1 MNARRRMARG
11 EQALDWG
18 ATETLAYATLLEN
31 GYPVRLSGQDSGR
44 GTFFHR
50 HAVLHCQQNGDRY
63 IPLQHISEEQ
73 PNFLVIDSLLSE
85 AAVLGFEAGYSAS
98 DPDTLV
104 IWEAQFGDFANNAQV
119 VIDQFISSSVS
130 KWQRYSGLVMFLPH
144 GYDGQGPEHSSA
156 RLERYL
162 QLCAEDN
169 IQVCYPSVPAQV
181 FHMLRRQMLR
191 PYRRPLV
198 VMSPKSL
205 LRHKL
210 STSSLDELADGG
222 FRTVIDEIDPIEPQ
236 AVKQILLCSGK
247 VYFDL
252 LEGKRGRELQDTA
265 IVRIE
270 QLYPFP
276 QHDLTGILDRYTEA
290 RTLRWVQEEPWNQG
304 AWFYMHP
311 QLKRCLGPNQTLCC
325 ATRPESASPAV
336 GYLHKH
342 IEQQK
347 QVVNYAL
354 EFDAAPVETLRSVGA
369 QSD

>member
-1 MNARRRMARG
+1 M
-11 EQALDWG
+11 
-18 ATETLAYATLLEN
+18 
-31 GYPVRLSGQDSGR
+31 
-44 GTFFHR
+44 
-50 HAVLHCQQNGDRY
+50 
-63 IPLQHISEEQ
+63 
-73 PNFLVIDSLLSE
+73 
-85 AAVLGFEAGYSAS
+85 
-98 DPDTLV
+98 

-130 KWQRYSGLVMFLPH
+130 KWERYSGLVMFLPH

-169 IQVCYPSVPAQV
+169 MQVCYPSTPAQM

-191 PYRRPLV
+191 DYRRPLV

-210 STSSLDELADGG
+210 STSTLDDLAERG
-222 FRTVIDEIDPIEPQ
+222 FRSVIDEADPLDPQ
-236 AVKQILLCSGK
+236 GIRQVLLCSGK

-252 LEGKRGRELQDTA
+252 LEARRSRELTDTA
-265 IVRIE
+265 IVRVE

-276 QHDLTGILDRYTEA
+276 QDDLIQILDRYPRA
-290 RTLRWVQEEPWNQG
+290 HMVRWVQEEPWNQG

-311 QLKRCLGPNQTLCC
+311 HLKPCLGPNQTLDC
-325 ATRPESASPAV
+325 ATRPQSASPAV

-342 IEQQK
+342 IDQQK
-347 QVVNYAL
+347 TLVNEAF
-354 EFDAAPVETLRSVGA
+354 EFDAAPVEALRSVGA
-369 QSD
+369 QSE